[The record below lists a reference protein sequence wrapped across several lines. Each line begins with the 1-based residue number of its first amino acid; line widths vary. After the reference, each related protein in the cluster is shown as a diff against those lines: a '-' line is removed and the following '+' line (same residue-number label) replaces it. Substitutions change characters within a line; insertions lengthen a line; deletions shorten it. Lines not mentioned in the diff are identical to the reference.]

1 MLAIRQF
8 FGKRAGSRRD
18 FREERGD
25 FTIPLMIFSV
35 VLITAATVA
44 YTWPKSTST
53 RFTTQHVATQALR
66 AGIVAVSDDAVAG
79 RSTSENI
86 CNAREADSSL
96 TATLA
101 WRHCVYEN
109 ICHAREA
116 AQSVIDDYRI
126 HGVVMDIADPTIA
139 AIGVFDED
147 RPEDC
152 EDLTQDEMIYLS
164 TAYPRCVPLS
174 NGEVYLIL
182 TINWHFTNPG
192 SLVGTQVASRAS
204 AQEPIPPALVER
216 LCRS

>member
-8 FGKRAGSRRD
+8 FGKLAGSRRD

-66 AGIVAVSDDAVAG
+66 AGIAAVADEAAAG
-79 RSTSENI
+79 RSPIDNK
-86 CNAREADSSL
+86 CYARK
-96 TATLA
+96 
-101 WRHCVYEN
+101 
-109 ICHAREA
+109 A

-126 HGVVMDIADPTIA
+126 HGVVMEIADSDIR
-139 AIGVFDED
+139 AIGDFDER

-152 EDLTQDEMIYLS
+152 EDLTGDEERYLS
-164 TAYPRCVPLS
+164 SAYPRCVRFN
-174 NGEVYLIL
+174 NGEAYLIL

-192 SLVGTQVASRAS
+192 SLVGTQVSSRAS
-204 AQEPIPPALVER
+204 AQEPIPPALVGR
-216 LCRS
+216 LC

>member
-8 FGKRAGSRRD
+8 FGKLAGSRRD

-35 VLITAATVA
+35 VLITVATVA

-66 AGIVAVSDDAVAG
+66 AGIAAVSAEAAAG
-79 RSTSENI
+79 RGDIVNK
-86 CNAREADSSL
+86 C
-96 TATLA
+96 
-101 WRHCVYEN
+101 Y
-109 ICHAREA
+109 AREA

-126 HGVVMDIADPTIA
+126 HGVVMEIADPEIRATGDLNPNRPDYSGPVGTDIC
-139 AIGVFDED
+139 DELES
-147 RPEDC
+147 PERSG
-152 EDLTQDEMIYLS
+152 EKMYLEGA
-164 TAYPRCVPLS
+164 AYPRCVPLS
-174 NGEVYLIL
+174 NGEAYLIL

-204 AQEPIPPALVER
+204 AQEPIPPALVGR
-216 LCRS
+216 LCGS

>member
-1 MLAIRQF
+1 MSAIRQF
-8 FGKRAGSRRD
+8 FGKQAGSRRD

-25 FTIPLMIFSV
+25 FTIALMIFSV

-66 AGIVAVSDDAVAG
+66 AGIAAVSDDAAAG
-79 RSTSENI
+79 RSLIDNK
-86 CNAREADSSL
+86 C
-96 TATLA
+96 
-101 WRHCVYEN
+101 Y
-109 ICHAREA
+109 AREA

-126 HGVVMDIADPTIA
+126 HGVVMDIADPTINVV
-139 AIGVFDED
+139 GVFDEN

-152 EDLTQDEMIYLS
+152 EDLTDDEKSYLS
-164 TAYPRCVPLS
+164 SAYPRCVPLS
-174 NGEVYLIL
+174 SGETYLIL

-192 SLVGTQVASRAS
+192 SLVGTQVSSRAS

-216 LCRS
+216 LC

>member
-8 FGKRAGSRRD
+8 FGKLAGSRRD

-66 AGIVAVSDDAVAG
+66 AGIAAVSDDAAAS

-86 CNAREADSSL
+86 CNAREA
-96 TATLA
+96 T
-101 WRHCVYEN
+101 
-109 ICHAREA
+109 
-116 AQSVIDDYRI
+116 QSVIDDYRI
-126 HGVVMDIADPTIA
+126 HGVVMEIADPTIA

-152 EDLTQDEMIYLS
+152 EDLTQDEMTYLS
-164 TAYPRCVPLS
+164 SAYPRCVPLS
-174 NGEVYLIL
+174 NGEAYLIL

-204 AQEPIPPALVER
+204 AQEPIPPALVGR
-216 LCRS
+216 LC

>member
-8 FGKRAGSRRD
+8 FGKLAGSRRD

-66 AGIVAVSDDAVAG
+66 AGIAAVSDDAAAG
-79 RSTSENI
+79 RSFIDNK
-86 CNAREADSSL
+86 CYARK
-96 TATLA
+96 
-101 WRHCVYEN
+101 
-109 ICHAREA
+109 A

-126 HGVVMDIADPTIA
+126 HGVVMEIADPRIR
-139 AIGVFDED
+139 AIEDLDPDRPDYSDPDRPDVCKALDQAERDYLDED
-147 RPEDC
+147 PDNPEM
-152 EDLTQDEMIYLS
+152 E
-164 TAYPRCVPLS
+164 AGYPRCVPLS
-174 NGEVYLIL
+174 NGEAYLIL

-192 SLVGTQVASRAS
+192 SLVGTQVSSRAS
-204 AQEPIPPALVER
+204 AQEPIPPALVGR
-216 LCRS
+216 LCPPL

>member
-8 FGKRAGSRRD
+8 FGKLAGSRRD

-66 AGIVAVSDDAVAG
+66 AGIAAVADEAAAG
-79 RSTSENI
+79 RSPIDNK
-86 CNAREADSSL
+86 CYARK
-96 TATLA
+96 
-101 WRHCVYEN
+101 
-109 ICHAREA
+109 A

-126 HGVVMDIADPTIA
+126 HGVVMEIADPEIRATE
-139 AIGVFDED
+139 DLHPD
-147 RPEDC
+147 RPDYSDPDRPDVCKALDQAERDYL
-152 EDLTQDEMIYLS
+152 DPEMG

-174 NGEVYLIL
+174 NGEAYLIL

>member
-8 FGKRAGSRRD
+8 FGKLAGGRRD

-25 FTIPLMIFSV
+25 FTIALMVFSV

-66 AGIVAVSDDAVAG
+66 AGIAAVSDDAG
-79 RSTSENI
+79 TNRDIS
-86 CNAREADSSL
+86 
-96 TATLA
+96 
-101 WRHCVYEN
+101 EN

-116 AQSVIDDYRI
+116 AQSVIEDYRI
-126 HGVVMDIADPTIA
+126 HGVVMDIADPTIEV
-139 AIGVFDED
+139 IGVFDER

-152 EDLTQDEMIYLS
+152 ESLEQDEKDYLS
-164 TAYPRCVPLS
+164 GAYPRCVPLS
-174 NGEVYLIL
+174 NGDAYLIL

-204 AQEPIPPALVER
+204 AQEPIPPALVGR
-216 LCRS
+216 LC